1 MLNCIASVPACN
13 RLGDR
18 RTWCQQQIRAT
29 WRHSMPHVNKKL
41 GYCRETKRYFVSFNI
56 SLDHSWQELVW
67 FTGTQCQHG
76 SRTYSIIWWL
86 SKRGQQ
92 QSQSTTSH
100 PIHHFTSFHIWLKLR
115 YWLRLVFTLFF
126 IKQMLPINNGCS
138 TCRDR
143 MLTRNVETVNRL
155 CTRYNKTA
163 NIWAEFVQ
171 SSRVLGAALHIYF
184 ISLCYRLGVQHNN
197 VMNM

>member
-1 MLNCIASVPACN
+1 
-13 RLGDR
+13 
-18 RTWCQQQIRAT
+18 
-29 WRHSMPHVNKKL
+29 MPHVNKKL
-41 GYCRETKRYFVSFNI
+41 SYCRETKRYFVSFNI

-155 CTRYNKTA
+155 CTRYN
-163 NIWAEFVQ
+163 
-171 SSRVLGAALHIYF
+171 SSCKSQRIGDDVSETTFSSPLIIAIEAMIKGENELQ
-184 ISLCYRLGVQHNN
+184 LVVRLNTQLTQQWQQQWN
-197 VMNM
+197 